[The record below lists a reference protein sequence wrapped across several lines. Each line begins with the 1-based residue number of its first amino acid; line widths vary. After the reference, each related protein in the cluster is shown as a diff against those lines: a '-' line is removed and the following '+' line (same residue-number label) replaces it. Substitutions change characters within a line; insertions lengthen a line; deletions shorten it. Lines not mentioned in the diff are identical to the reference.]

1 LVLRLTNVAE
11 MFLIHEGHGNT
22 CSSRRQIANETAD
35 KHSSFI
41 LPVKQNISK
50 GIFEIA
56 LFTQQ
61 TMSANQ
67 AL

>member
-1 LVLRLTNVAE
+1 
-11 MFLIHEGHGNT
+11 MFLINEGHGN
-22 CSSRRQIANETAD
+22 SSRGQIANETAD
-35 KHSSFI
+35 KLTSFI

-50 GIFEIA
+50 RIFEIA